1 MIRMLDRTVA
11 GAVHDTAA
19 VALRVDSEGW
29 LMSDIALHEEAVAPT
44 ALSRPSQRTAGSP
57 DATSA
62 RPVQVV
68 WCDDVKRGD
77 IAQPHAPKLGVADTL
92 SHAQSTAERNRIVA
106 SLLHLTGFST
116 FAYFALEFSR
126 ERVESLYLHE
136 AFTPATYRGD
146 YVRHSHHDIDP
157 RTLGARVCN
166 MPIVWDLQQL
176 RREHRER
183 DDAYVTPAALD
194 GFLQTMQDD
203 GMCSGIMYS
212 MAVPGTRLHAFMSF
226 TAPRRTRE
234 WITPATIEQALS
246 IGLSVHKFA
255 SPQLI
260 ATSRERA
267 INGLTPF
274 EQELLLGIAEGASDK
289 EIGRRLDTS
298 AHNVDYHLRKLRKR
312 FGVANRIQLTYL
324 TSKLELI

>member
-1 MIRMLDRTVA
+1 
-11 GAVHDTAA
+11 
-19 VALRVDSEGW
+19 
-29 LMSDIALHEEAVAPT
+29 MSDIALHEEAVAPSFQFPSCDPASRAD
-44 ALSRPSQRTAGSP
+44 ALR
-57 DATSA
+57 A

-68 WCDDVKRGD
+68 WCDDVKRSD
-77 IAQPHAPKLGVADTL
+77 VAQPHAPRLGVAHTL
-92 SHAQSTAERNRIVA
+92 EQAQSTAERNRIVT

-116 FAYFALEFSR
+116 FAYFALEFAHD
-126 ERVESLYLHE
+126 RVESLYLHE

-146 YVRHSHHDIDP
+146 YVRHNHHDIDP

-166 MPIVWDLQQL
+166 MPVVWDLQQL
-176 RREHRER
+176 RRQR
-183 DDAYVTPAALD
+183 DDGAGVPAAALD

-234 WITPATIEQALS
+234 WITPATVEQALS

-260 ATSRERA
+260 ATSRERSV
-267 INGLTPF
+267 NGLTPF
-274 EQELLLGIAEGASDK
+274 EQELLRGIAEGASDK

>member
-1 MIRMLDRTVA
+1 
-11 GAVHDTAA
+11 
-19 VALRVDSEGW
+19 
-29 LMSDIALHEEAVAPT
+29 MSDIALHEEAVAPT
-44 ALSRPSQRTAGSP
+44 TLSRSSRGLNACADTLRERT
-57 DATSA
+57 
-62 RPVQVV
+62 VQVV
-68 WCDDVKRGD
+68 WCDDVKRSD
-77 IAQPHAPKLGVADTL
+77 VAQPHAPKLGVADTL
-92 SHAQSTAERNRIVA
+92 AHAQSTAERNRIVT

-116 FAYFALEFSR
+116 FAYFALEFAR

-146 YVRHSHHDIDP
+146 YVRHNHHDVDP

-183 DDAYVTPAALD
+183 DDDSCVSPAALD

-260 ATSRERA
+260 STSRERA
-267 INGLTPF
+267 VNGLTPF

>member
-1 MIRMLDRTVA
+1 M
-11 GAVHDTAA
+11 
-19 VALRVDSEGW
+19 RVVSEGW
-29 LMSDIALHEEAVAPT
+29 LMSDIALHEEAVASSFPFP
-44 ALSRPSQRTAGSP
+44 SRDVIDRV
-57 DATSA
+57 DATRA

-68 WCDDVKRGD
+68 WCNELKRTDVE
-77 IAQPHAPKLGVADTL
+77 QPNAPRLGVADTL
-92 SHAQSTAERNRIVA
+92 VQAQSTAERNRIVS

-116 FAYFALEFSR
+116 FAYFALEFVH
-126 ERVESLYLHE
+126 ERVENLYLHE
-136 AFTPATYRGD
+136 AFTPTTYRGD
-146 YVRHSHHDIDP
+146 YVRHSHHDVDP
-157 RTLGARVCN
+157 RTFGARVCN

-176 RREHRER
+176 RKQPPPR
-183 DDAYVTPAALD
+183 DDGVCDAREALD

-234 WITPATIEQALS
+234 WITPATVEQALS

-267 INGLTPF
+267 VNGLTPF

>member
-1 MIRMLDRTVA
+1 
-11 GAVHDTAA
+11 
-19 VALRVDSEGW
+19 
-29 LMSDIALHEEAVAPT
+29 
-44 ALSRPSQRTAGSP
+44 
-57 DATSA
+57 
-62 RPVQVV
+62 VQVV
-68 WCDDVKRGD
+68 WCDDVKLGEV
-77 IAQPHAPKLGVADTL
+77 AQPNAPKLGVADTL
-92 SHAQSTAERNRIVA
+92 AQAQSTAERNRIVA

-146 YVRHSHHDIDP
+146 YVRHSHHDVDP

-183 DDAYVTPAALD
+183 DGGPCVTSAALD

-234 WITPATIEQALS
+234 WIAPTTIEQALS

-267 INGLTPF
+267 INAHAVRAGTVA
-274 EQELLLGIAEGASDK
+274 GHR
-289 EIGRRLDTS
+289 GRRLGQGDRPAPRHQRAQRRLSPAQAAQALRRREPDS
-298 AHNVDYHLRKLRKR
+298 AHVPHVEARVDLTRATQRRKQPLMLLRNEHAGLAGRHVRMWRDHRAPRYFSNV
-312 FGVANRIQLTYL
+312 ICTTLTI
-324 TSKLELI
+324 TKPTATTR

>member
-1 MIRMLDRTVA
+1 
-11 GAVHDTAA
+11 
-19 VALRVDSEGW
+19 
-29 LMSDIALHEEAVAPT
+29 MSDIAVHEEAVASTFP
-44 ALSRPSQRTAGSP
+44 RTPPGP
-57 DATSA
+57 DAGA
-62 RPVQVV
+62 DVLRERPVQVV
-68 WCDDVKRGD
+68 WCDDVQRGHD
-77 IAQPHAPKLGVADTL
+77 VQPHAPRLGVADTL
-92 SHAQSTAERNRIVA
+92 AHAQSTAERSRIVA
-106 SLLHLTGFST
+106 SLLHLTGFAT
-116 FAYFALEFSR
+116 FAYFALEFAHDR
-126 ERVESLYLHE
+126 IERLYLHE

-146 YVRHSHHDIDP
+146 YVRHRHHDVDP

-166 MPIVWDLQQL
+166 MPVVWDLQQL

-183 DDAYVTPAALD
+183 GDGPRATPAALD

-267 INGLTPF
+267 VNGLTPF

>member
-1 MIRMLDRTVA
+1 
-11 GAVHDTAA
+11 
-19 VALRVDSEGW
+19 
-29 LMSDIALHEEAVAPT
+29 MSDIALQEEAVAPT
-44 ALSRPSQRTAGSP
+44 APRSPRRTVACADASRE
-57 DATSA
+57 

-68 WCDDVKRGD
+68 WCDDLKRGD
-77 IAQPHAPKLGVADTL
+77 ITQPHAPKLGVADTL
-92 SHAQSTAERNRIVA
+92 ANAQSTAERHRIVA

-136 AFTPATYRGD
+136 AFTPNTYRGD
-146 YVRHSHHDIDP
+146 YVRHNHHDIDP
-157 RTLGARVCN
+157 RTLDARVCN

-183 DDAYVTPAALD
+183 DSGPCVTPAALD
-194 GFLQTMQDD
+194 GFLQTMQED

>member
-1 MIRMLDRTVA
+1 M
-11 GAVHDTAA
+11 
-19 VALRVDSEGW
+19 
-29 LMSDIALHEEAVAPT
+29 
-44 ALSRPSQRTAGSP
+44 
-57 DATSA
+57 
-62 RPVQVV
+62 QVV
-68 WCDDVKRGD
+68 WCDDVKRGELT
-77 IAQPHAPKLGVADTL
+77 QPHAPKLGVADTL
-92 SHAQSTAERNRIVA
+92 AHAQSTAERSRIVA

-116 FAYFALEFSR
+116 FAYFALEFAH

-146 YVRHSHHDIDP
+146 YVRHNHHDIDP

-183 DDAYVTPAALD
+183 DDGPRATPAALD
-194 GFLQTMQDD
+194 GFLQTMHDD

-260 ATSRERA
+260 STSRERA
-267 INGLTPF
+267 VNASRRSSRSCCSASPKAPPTRRS
-274 EQELLLGIAEGASDK
+274 AGAS
-289 EIGRRLDTS
+289 IPARTTS
-298 AHNVDYHLRKLRKR
+298 TITCASC
-312 FGVANRIQLTYL
+312 ANASASRTGSSSR
-324 TSKLELI
+324 T

>member
-1 MIRMLDRTVA
+1 
-11 GAVHDTAA
+11 
-19 VALRVDSEGW
+19 
-29 LMSDIALHEEAVAPT
+29 MSDIALHEAAVAPAVPCPPRGPG
-44 ALSRPSQRTAGSP
+44 ALRE
-57 DATSA
+57 

-68 WCDDVKRGD
+68 WCDDVKRND

-92 SHAQSTAERNRIVA
+92 AHAQSTAERNRIV
-106 SLLHLTGFST
+106 SGLLHLTGFST
-116 FAYFALEFSR
+116 FAYFALEFAH

-146 YVRHSHHDIDP
+146 YVRHNHHDVDP

-176 RREHRER
+176 RREHRQR
-183 DDAYVTPAALD
+183 DDGCVTPASLD

-234 WITPATIEQALS
+234 WITPATVEQALS

-267 INGLTPF
+267 VNGLTPF

>member
-1 MIRMLDRTVA
+1 
-11 GAVHDTAA
+11 
-19 VALRVDSEGW
+19 
-29 LMSDIALHEEAVAPT
+29 MSDIAVHEEAVAPT
-44 ALSRPSQRTAGSP
+44 LSRSLRRAAACP
-57 DATSA
+57 DASSA

-77 IAQPHAPKLGVADTL
+77 VAQPNAPKLGVADTL
-92 SHAQSTAERNRIVA
+92 AHAQSTAERSRIVA

-116 FAYFALEFSR
+116 FAYFALEFAR

-146 YVRHSHHDIDP
+146 YVRRNHHDIDP
-157 RTLGARVCN
+157 RTLDARACN
-166 MPIVWDLQQL
+166 MPIVWDLEQL

-183 DDAYVTPAALD
+183 KRDAGPCVAPAALD

-260 ATSRERA
+260 ATSRARA
-267 INGLTPF
+267 VNGLTPF

>member
-1 MIRMLDRTVA
+1 
-11 GAVHDTAA
+11 
-19 VALRVDSEGW
+19 
-29 LMSDIALHEEAVAPT
+29 MSDIALHEEAVAPGSM
-44 ALSRPSQRTAGSP
+44 ARSSQRPIANANASRE
-57 DATSA
+57 

-68 WCDDVKRGD
+68 WCDDVKLGEV
-77 IAQPHAPKLGVADTL
+77 AQPNAPKLGLADTL
-92 SHAQSTAERNRIVA
+92 AQAPSTAARNRIVA

-116 FAYFALEFSR
+116 FAYFALEFSP

-136 AFTPATYRGD
+136 AFPPATYRGD
-146 YVRHSHHDIDP
+146 YVRHSHHDVDP

-183 DDAYVTPAALD
+183 DGGPCVTSAALD
-194 GFLQTMQDD
+194 GFLQTLPDD

-234 WITPATIEQALS
+234 WITPTTIEQALS

>member
-1 MIRMLDRTVA
+1 
-11 GAVHDTAA
+11 
-19 VALRVDSEGW
+19 
-29 LMSDIALHEEAVAPT
+29 MSDIALHQEAVAPQFPLPS
-44 ALSRPSQRTAGSP
+44 ADLACRDGAQRP
-57 DATSA
+57 

-68 WCDDVKRGD
+68 WCDDVKRGELG
-77 IAQPHAPKLGVADTL
+77 QPHAPRLGVADTL
-92 SHAQSTAERNRIVA
+92 AHAQSTAERNRIVT

-116 FAYFALEFSR
+116 FAYFALEFAH

-146 YVRHSHHDIDP
+146 YVRHSHHDVDP

-176 RREHRER
+176 RRQHRQR
-183 DDAYVTPAALD
+183 DNGASVPSGALD

-234 WITPATIEQALS
+234 WITPATLEQALS

-260 ATSRERA
+260 ATSRERTV
-267 INGLTPF
+267 NGLTPF
-274 EQELLLGIAEGASDK
+274 EQELLIGIAEGASDK

>member
-1 MIRMLDRTVA
+1 
-11 GAVHDTAA
+11 
-19 VALRVDSEGW
+19 
-29 LMSDIALHEEAVAPT
+29 MSDIALHEAAVAPT
-44 ALSRPSQRTAGSP
+44 VPCPPRRPGALRE
-57 DATSA
+57 

-68 WCDDVKRGD
+68 WCDDVKRNE
-77 IAQPHAPKLGVADTL
+77 IAQPNAPKLGVADTL
-92 SHAQSTAERNRIVA
+92 AHAQSTAERNRIV
-106 SLLHLTGFST
+106 SGLLHLTGFST
-116 FAYFALEFSR
+116 FAYFALEFAH

-136 AFTPATYRGD
+136 AFTPSTYRGD
-146 YVRHSHHDIDP
+146 YVRHHHHDVDP

-166 MPIVWDLQQL
+166 MPVVWDLQQL
-176 RREHRER
+176 RREHRQR
-183 DDAYVTPAALD
+183 DESCVTPAALD

-234 WITPATIEQALS
+234 WITPATVEQALS

-267 INGLTPF
+267 VNGLTPF

>member
-1 MIRMLDRTVA
+1 
-11 GAVHDTAA
+11 
-19 VALRVDSEGW
+19 
-29 LMSDIALHEEAVAPT
+29 MSDIALHEAAVAPAVPCPPRGPG
-44 ALSRPSQRTAGSP
+44 ALRE
-57 DATSA
+57 

-68 WCDDVKRGD
+68 WCDDVKRNE

-92 SHAQSTAERNRIVA
+92 AHAQSTAERNRIV
-106 SLLHLTGFST
+106 SGLLHLTGFST
-116 FAYFALEFSR
+116 FAYFALEFAH

-136 AFTPATYRGD
+136 AFTPSTYRGD
-146 YVRHSHHDIDP
+146 YVRHHHHDVDP

-166 MPIVWDLQQL
+166 MPVVWDLQQL
-176 RREHRER
+176 RREHRQR
-183 DDAYVTPAALD
+183 DESCVTPAALD

-234 WITPATIEQALS
+234 WITPATVEQALS

-267 INGLTPF
+267 VNGLTPF

>member
-1 MIRMLDRTVA
+1 
-11 GAVHDTAA
+11 
-19 VALRVDSEGW
+19 
-29 LMSDIALHEEAVAPT
+29 MSDIALHEAA
-44 ALSRPSQRTAGSP
+44 A
-57 DATSA
+57 ATSAQLTSRDVTSRADALRA

-77 IAQPHAPKLGVADTL
+77 VKRADVEQPHAPRLGVADTL
-92 SHAQSTAERNRIVA
+92 AHAQSTAERSRIVT

-116 FAYFALEFSR
+116 FAYFALEFAQ

-136 AFTPATYRGD
+136 AFTPSTYRGD
-146 YVRHSHHDIDP
+146 YVRHRHHDVDP
-157 RTLGARVCN
+157 RTLGARACN
-166 MPIVWDLQQL
+166 MPVVWDLQQL
-176 RREHRER
+176 RQQHQQQH
-183 DDAYVTPAALD
+183 DDGVCVPPAALD

-234 WITPATIEQALS
+234 WITQATVEQALS

-267 INGLTPF
+267 VNGLTPF

>member
-1 MIRMLDRTVA
+1 
-11 GAVHDTAA
+11 
-19 VALRVDSEGW
+19 
-29 LMSDIALHEEAVAPT
+29 MSDIALHQEAVARSFQMPSREVT
-44 ALSRPSQRTAGSP
+44 SRADALR
-57 DATSA
+57 A

-68 WCDDVKRGD
+68 WCDDVQRREP
-77 IAQPHAPKLGVADTL
+77 AQPHAPRLGVADTL
-92 SHAQSTAERNRIVA
+92 ALAQSTAERNRIVT

-116 FAYFALEFSR
+116 FAYFALEFAH

-136 AFTPATYRGD
+136 AFTPSTYRGD

-176 RREHRER
+176 RRHHSPR
-183 DDAYVTPAALD
+183 DGGVYETQDTPAALD

-203 GMCSGIMYS
+203 GMCSGIMYA

-234 WITPATIEQALS
+234 WITQATVEQALS

-267 INGLTPF
+267 VNGLTPF

>member
-1 MIRMLDRTVA
+1 
-11 GAVHDTAA
+11 
-19 VALRVDSEGW
+19 
-29 LMSDIALHEEAVAPT
+29 MSDIALHQEAVARNVPMPSSDVT
-44 ALSRPSQRTAGSP
+44 SRADALH
-57 DATSA
+57 A

-68 WCDDVKRGD
+68 WCDDVNRGEL
-77 IAQPHAPKLGVADTL
+77 AQPHAPRLGVADTL
-92 SHAQSTAERNRIVA
+92 ALAQNTAERNRIVT

-116 FAYFALEFSR
+116 FAYFALEFAH

-136 AFTPATYRGD
+136 AFTPSTYRGD
-146 YVRHSHHDIDP
+146 YVRHGHHAIDP
-157 RTLGARVCN
+157 RTLGARACN

-176 RREHRER
+176 RTQHQPR
-183 DDAYVTPAALD
+183 DGGVCMSQDAPAALD
-194 GFLQTMQDD
+194 GFLRTMQDD
-203 GMCSGIMYS
+203 GMCSGIMYA

-234 WITPATIEQALS
+234 WITQATVEQALS
-246 IGLSVHKFA
+246 IGLSVHQFA

-267 INGLTPF
+267 VNGLTPF

>member
-1 MIRMLDRTVA
+1 
-11 GAVHDTAA
+11 
-19 VALRVDSEGW
+19 
-29 LMSDIALHEEAVAPT
+29 MSDIAVHEKAVAPT
-44 ALSRPSQRTAGSP
+44 LSRSPRRTAACP
-57 DATSA
+57 DASSA

-77 IAQPHAPKLGVADTL
+77 VAQPNAPKLGVADTL
-92 SHAQSTAERNRIVA
+92 AHAQSTAERSRIVA

-116 FAYFALEFSR
+116 FAYFALEFAR

-146 YVRHSHHDIDP
+146 YVRHNHHDIDP
-157 RTLGARVCN
+157 RTLDARVCN

-176 RREHRER
+176 RREHRARER
-183 DDAYVTPAALD
+183 DDGPCAAPAALD

-267 INGLTPF
+267 VNGLTPF